1 MPGPGTTDTMCDSTW
16 GVLAKSTVQS
26 NSYALLTMAPRPA
39 VSKLHF
45 TLQQGRANTG
55 GRAMVVGVH
64 SKPKLKQ
71 GPCYNMRSMH
81 SRVDV
86 VG

>member
-1 MPGPGTTDTMCDSTW
+1 MPGPGTTDTVRGRTW
-16 GVLAKSTVQS
+16 GVLAKSTTQS
-26 NSYALLTMAPRPA
+26 KSYALLTMAPRPA
-39 VSKLHF
+39 LSKLHLI
-45 TLQQGRANTG
+45 LQQGRANAG
-55 GRAMVVGVH
+55 GGAMVVGVH

-71 GPCYNMRSMH
+71 GRCYNMRSMH